1 MIFLCARYDFLA
13 RELEVAALED
23 ITLEEL
29 QDMYKAL
36 LVPGGFDRRKLAVHI
51 VGKPFAEE
59 LTSAVPDGC
68 LMLPDLA
75 KFWEESSK
83 YAPVVGTSPSMI
95 QT

>member
-1 MIFLCARYDFLA
+1 M
-13 RELEVAALED
+13 AALED

-36 LVPGGFDRRKLAVHI
+36 LVPGGSDRRKLAVHI
-51 VGKPFAEE
+51 VGKPFVEE

-68 LMLPDLA
+68 IMLPDIA

-83 YAPVVGTSPSMI
+83 YAPICGTIPSMI
-95 QT
+95 QV